1 MAKLNDKEQAKLDRA
16 AAETRKAAIAD
27 SELLSNLA
35 DKLTSKLK
43 GQGEEFVAINKLRS
57 DLAKNLADEVD
68 NLENQKKLI
77 EDYTK
82 ELSIQQTL
90 IDKRKKG
97 RNELVT
103 ATSMEVDM
111 INKAIT
117 QEEKRVEL
125 QDALQSKADGM
136 LDTLESQV
144 KNIPLVG
151 DMLASTIDFG
161 GLKKEMGGILGGVAQ
176 NFTKLTGEGMAVGP
190 AIAKSFGGAIKSI
203 GPLLT
208 KLAVKIYA
216 LMGPIMLGLGA
227 MYILKKTLKLGKEIK
242 D

>member
-1 MAKLNDKEQAKLDRA
+1 MAKLNDKQQAKLDRA
-16 AAETRKAAIAD
+16 AAEARKAAIAD

-35 DKLTSKLK
+35 DKLTSKMK

-90 IDKRKKG
+90 TNKSKKG
-97 RNELVT
+97 RKELVT

-117 QEEKRVEL
+117 QEEKRVDL

-136 LDTLESQV
+136 LDGLESQI
-144 KNIPLVG
+144 KNIPLGG
-151 DMLASTIDFG
+151 DILASTVDFG
-161 GLKKEMGGILGGVAQ
+161 GLKKQMGGIIGGITK
-176 NFTKLTGEGMAVGP
+176 NFTTLTGQGMAVGP
-190 AIAKSFGGAIKSI
+190 AMAQSFKGAI
-203 GPLLT
+203 P
-208 KLAVKIYA
+208 
-216 LMGPIMLGLGA
+216 
-227 MYILKKTLKLGKEIK
+227 
-242 D
+242 